1 MLDGGGGGGGTP
13 WESMTLEFMQQ
24 LIQNPNTDAQWKL
37 ASAWQKSADL
47 LNEHKFQVQE
57 YRDNLATAWPPEKS
71 TAAAAYID
79 RLDQLIKNLSDT
91 YEASI
96 TNQAALSA
104 ATGSIYQA
112 QAQMDKIFQ
121 EYSNNKT
128 ALDTYNTKQAQKQ
141 NSATP
146 TPSPSPSGD
155 EPPVAPGRQEALRV
169 QAATLL
175 SGVSTD
181 LAQAQAQI
189 VKPAPYAVGNP
200 VDDKKTIRD
209 GNTYTAPPLPPIT
222 PVVSDGTTT
231 STRPA
236 GTTTTFPTSPPTT
249 ATPVTPTTGTLQPG
263 IVLGGTTPTLPTTT
277 PGISPIT
284 PVVPGG
290 GGGGPV
296 PNPGLLPPSTG
307 LRPSPGLLPGGTS
320 PLAPTTP
327 GLGRGGGLGVP
338 REGVLR
344 SGGGLPE
351 GGMRGTVPGGVI
363 GGSPGARGIGQLGA
377 GGAGTRRVNPVGG
390 VIGEG
395 KGALGSRRGVGPGGM
410 SASEHPSG
418 MYGPGGAG
426 RRPGRRDEGEGE
438 HWDPDNPWATAE
450 GVDPVVLPIEAQRV
464 DPGPAIGL
472 G

>member
-24 LIQNPNTDAQWKL
+24 LIQNPSTDAQWKL

-71 TAAAAYID
+71 TAAAAYIE

-96 TNQAALSA
+96 TNQGALSS

-112 QAQMDKIFQ
+112 QVQMDKIYQ
-121 EYSNNKT
+121 EYTNNKT
-128 ALDTYNTKQAQKQ
+128 ALDAYNAKQTQQQ
-141 NSATP
+141 NSTTP

-169 QAATLL
+169 QAANLL

-189 VKPAPYAVGNP
+189 VKPTPYTVGTDRGDGEKKAVG
-200 VDDKKTIRD
+200 D
-209 GNTYTAPPLPPIT
+209 GNTYTAPALPPVIPT
-222 PVVSDGTTT
+222 SSDGTTT
-231 STRPA
+231 STRPT
-236 GTTTTFPTSPPTT
+236 GTATTFPTSIPTT
-249 ATPVTPTTGTLQPG
+249 PTPVTPTTGTLQPG

-290 GGGGPV
+290 GGGPL
-296 PNPGLLPPSTG
+296 PNPGLLPPST
-307 LRPSPGLLPGGTS
+307 GLLPGGTS

-327 GLGRGGGLGVP
+327 GLGRGGLGVP

-344 SGGGLPE
+344 SGGGLSE
-351 GGMRGTVPGGVI
+351 GGGMRGMAPGGII
-363 GGSPGARGIGQLGA
+363 GGTPGTRGIGQLGA

-395 KGALGSRRGVGPGGM
+395 AAGSRRGVGTGSM
-410 SASEHPSG
+410 SASERSAG
-418 MYGPGGAG
+418 MYGQGAG
-426 RRPGRRDEGEGE
+426 GRRSGRRDEGDDI
-438 HWDPDNPWATAE
+438 HWDPDNPWETAE
-450 GVDPVVLPIEAQRV
+450 GVDPVVLPIKVQRV

>member
-57 YRDNLATAWPPEKS
+57 YRDNLAAAWPPDKS

-96 TNQAALSA
+96 TNQAALTA

-112 QAQMDKIFQ
+112 QVQMNKIFQ

-128 ALDTYNTKQAQKQ
+128 ALDAYNAKQTQQQ

-175 SGVSTD
+175 SGVSTE

-189 VKPAPYAVGNP
+189 RKPTPYAIGNP

-222 PVVSDGTTT
+222 PVVSGGTTT
-231 STRPA
+231 SPRSP
-236 GTTTTFPTSPPTT
+236 GTTTTFPTSAPTT

-263 IVLGGTTPTLPTTT
+263 IVLGGTTPTLPTTS
-277 PGISPIT
+277 PGISPLT
-284 PVVPGG
+284 PVIPGG
-290 GGGGPV
+290 GGAP
-296 PNPGLLPPSTG
+296 PNPGLLPPSA
-307 LRPSPGLLPGGTS
+307 GLLPGGTS
-320 PLAPTTP
+320 TPLPTSP
-327 GLGRGGGLGVP
+327 GIGRGGLGTP

-344 SGGGLPE
+344 SGGLPE
-351 GGMRGTVPGGVI
+351 GGMRAMAPGGII
-363 GGSPGARGIGQLGA
+363 GGSPGGRGFGQLGA
-377 GGAGTRRVNPVGG
+377 GATGSRRVNPVGG

-395 KGALGSRRGVGPGGM
+395 ERGLGARRGVGAGGM
-410 SASEHPSG
+410 SADEHPVG
-418 MYGPGGAG
+418 MYGQGAAG
-426 RRPGRRDEGEGE
+426 RRSGRRDEHDDM
-438 HWDPDNPWATAE
+438 HWDPDNPWETAE
-450 GVDPVVLPIEAQRV
+450 GVDPVVLPIEVQRV

>member
-24 LIQNPNTDAQWKL
+24 LIQNPNTDAQWQL

-47 LNEHKFQVQE
+47 LSEHKFQVQQ
-57 YRDNLATAWPPEKS
+57 YRDNLAAAWPPEKS
-71 TAAAAYID
+71 TASAAYIE

-91 YEASI
+91 YDASI
-96 TNQAALSA
+96 TNQAALNA

-112 QAQMDKIFQ
+112 QIQMNKIYQ
-121 EYSNNKT
+121 EYSNNKM
-128 ALDTYNTKQAQKQ
+128 ALDAYNAKLTQQQ
-141 NSATP
+141 SSATP

-181 LAQAQAQI
+181 LAQAQAQV
-189 VKPAPYAVGNP
+189 VKPDLYKVGNP
-200 VDDKKTIRD
+200 LDDKKTIRD
-209 GNTYTAPPLPPIT
+209 GSTYTAPALPPIT
-222 PVVSDGTTT
+222 PVVTSGTST
-231 STRPA
+231 STRST
-236 GTTTTFPTSPPTT
+236 GTRTTFPTSVP
-249 ATPVTPTTGTLQPG
+249 ATSSPVTPTTGTRQPG

-277 PGISPIT
+277 PGTSPIT
-284 PVVPGG
+284 PVLPGG
-290 GGGGPV
+290 GGGGTL

-307 LRPSPGLLPGGTS
+307 LLPGESS
-320 PLAPTTP
+320 PLTPTTP
-327 GLGRGGGLGVP
+327 GLGRGGLSVP
-338 REGVLR
+338 RESLLR
-344 SGGGLPE
+344 SGGLPE
-351 GGMRGTVPGGVI
+351 GGMRAMAPGGVI

-377 GGAGTRRVNPVGG
+377 GAAGTRRVNPVGG

-395 KGALGSRRGVGPGGM
+395 EGAVGSRRGAGAG
-410 SASEHPSG
+410 G
-418 MYGPGGAG
+418 MYGQGAAG
-426 RRPGRRDEGEGE
+426 RRSGRRDEGEDM
-438 HWDPDNPWATAE
+438 HWDPDNPWETAE
-450 GVDPVVLPIEAQRV
+450 GVDPVVLPIEAQPV

>member
-128 ALDTYNTKQAQKQ
+128 ALYTYNTKQAQKQ

-189 VKPAPYAVGNP
+189 VKPAPYKVGTDRGEGEKKAVG
-200 VDDKKTIRD
+200 D
-209 GNTYTAPPLPPIT
+209 GNTYTAPALPPIIPT
-222 PVVSDGTTT
+222 SSDGTTS
-231 STRPA
+231 STRPT
-236 GTTTTFPTSPPTT
+236 GTTTTFPTSTPTT
-249 ATPVTPTTGTLQPG
+249 ATPIATPTTGTLQPG
-263 IVLGGTTPTLPTTT
+263 IVLGGTTPTLPPTT

-284 PVVPGG
+284 PVGPGG
-290 GGGGPV
+290 GGGPL

-307 LRPSPGLLPGGTS
+307 LLPGGAS
-320 PLAPTTP
+320 PLTPTTP
-327 GLGRGGGLGVP
+327 GLRRGGGGVP

-351 GGMRGTVPGGVI
+351 GGMRAMAPGAVI
-363 GGSPGARGIGQLGA
+363 GGNPGARGIGQMGA

-395 KGALGSRRGVGPGGM
+395 KGTVGSRRGVGAGGM
-410 SASEHPSG
+410 SASEHPAG
-418 MYGPGGAG
+418 MYGQGAAG
-426 RRPGRRDEGEGE
+426 RRSGRRDEGEDM
-438 HWDPDNPWATAE
+438 HWDPDNPWETAE

>member
-24 LIQNPNTDAQWKL
+24 LIQNPNTEAQWKL

-47 LNEHKFQVQE
+47 LNEHKFQVQQ
-57 YRDNLATAWPPEKS
+57 YRDNLAAAWPPEKS
-71 TAAAAYID
+71 TAAAAYIE

-112 QAQMDKIFQ
+112 QIQVDKIYQ
-121 EYSNNKT
+121 EYSANKT
-128 ALDTYNTKQAQKQ
+128 ALDAYNAKQAQQQ
-141 NSATP
+141 NNSTP

-175 SGVSTD
+175 SGVSTE

-189 VKPAPYAVGNP
+189 RKPTPYVTGNP
-200 VDDKKTIRD
+200 VDDKKTVRD
-209 GNTYTAPPLPPIT
+209 GNSYNAPALPPIT
-222 PVVSDGTTT
+222 PVVTGGTTT
-231 STRPA
+231 STLPT
-236 GTTTTFPTSPPTT
+236 GSTTTFPTSVATT
-249 ATPVTPTTGTLQPG
+249 PAPVTPTTSTLQPG

-277 PGISPIT
+277 PGISPTAPAI
-284 PVVPGG
+284 PGG
-290 GGGGPV
+290 GGSGPL

-307 LRPSPGLLPGGTS
+307 LLPGGTP
-320 PLAPTTP
+320 PLTPTTP
-327 GLGRGGGLGVP
+327 GIGRGGLSVP
-338 REGVLR
+338 REGLLR
-344 SGGGLPE
+344 PGGGLPD
-351 GGMRGTVPGGVI
+351 GGLRAMTPGGVI
-363 GGSPGARGIGQLGA
+363 GGAPGGRGIGQLGT
-377 GGAGTRRVNPVGG
+377 GGAAARRVNPVGG
-390 VIGEG
+390 VIGGGERA
-395 KGALGSRRGVGPGGM
+395 GAVGSRRGIGTGGVS
-410 SASEHPSG
+410 SADHPAG
-418 MYGPGGAG
+418 MYGSGASRRTG
-426 RRPGRRDEGEGE
+426 RREEDES
-438 HWDPDNPWATAE
+438 HWDPDNPWETAE
-450 GVDPVVLPIEAQRV
+450 GVDPVMLPTEIRRV